1 MHKIEIKLKKH
12 VKRITNR
19 INFSFKYMIL
29 GCLLP
34 RNFYISKKGYCP
46 CCDRSVVFVS
56 FDNWLRDNFI
66 CTNCKSIP
74 RERALM
80 LTIEK
85 HYPDWKNLKI
95 HETSPGNR
103 GASLK
108 LKSFCNF
115 YTPTQYFSNEILG
128 IELDGFRNENLENL
142 TFSDESFD
150 LVVSQDVM
158 EHIYNPDKAFSEI
171 ARTLRPGGAHIFS
184 VPIVNKFKPSE
195 IWASLGENG
204 EPLFTNKPEYHGNPI
219 DLKGSPVTMHWGFD
233 IVDYIKNASHIETT
247 IEYIDDLNFGI
258 RAEYIEILVSKKK

>member
-1 MHKIEIKLKKH
+1 MRIGFFLQLKIKFIRKKTIE
-12 VKRITNR
+12 KALGLILPKGFY
-19 INFSFKYMIL
+19 FSQ
-29 GCLLP
+29 
-34 RNFYISKKGYCP
+34 KGFCP
-46 CCDRSVVFVS
+46 CCERSVVFES
-56 FDNWLRDNFI
+56 FNNWLRDYFI
-66 CTNCKSIP
+66 CKNCKSIP

-85 HYPDWKNLKI
+85 HYPNWKNLKI

-108 LKSFCNF
+108 LKSSCNF
-115 YTPTQYFSNEILG
+115 YTPTQYFPNEIQG
-128 IELDGFRNENLENL
+128 IKRNGFRNENLENL

-171 ARTLRPGGAHIFS
+171 ARTLRTGGAHIFS

-195 IWASLGENG
+195 IWASLGEND
-204 EPLFTNKPEYHGNPI
+204 EPVFNDKPEYHGNPI
-219 DLKGSPVTMHWGFD
+219 DPKGSPVTMHWGYD
-233 IVDYIKNASHIETT
+233 IVDYIKKTSQLETI
-247 IEYIDDLNFGI
+247 IEYIDDLNYGI